1 MIDVYPRV
9 LSAGQDSSGTII
21 PFNVDS
27 NGNLYVIEVAPSGTV
42 KTENV
47 DIVAQSYSPLNVSIP
62 TSSTVQVGS
71 IDGLTISGGTI
82 GVETEWSTTSTIP
95 ITSQFIDSAGTLY
108 DQTLVD
114 TSQRLILAPTST
126 VQAVSA
132 PGTGSTVEVGN
143 WPATQDVNLV
153 NDSGTIQIGNWV
165 TDYIKTTGGTV
176 EIGDKTGFEL
186 STTSTVP
193 VSFSTPVSVTATDLD
208 IRDLSSATDSVSI
221 PTSSTVQV
229 GSIDGLT
236 ISGGTIGVET
246 EWSTTSTIPIT
257 SQFIDSAGTLYD
269 QTLVDTSQRLILAP
283 TSTVQAVS
291 APGTGSTVEVGNW
304 PATQDVNLVNDS
316 GTIQIGNW
324 VTDYIK
330 TTGGTVEIGDKTGF
344 ELSTTSTVPVSFS
357 TPVSVETTTSTI
369 PEVTNIGSTVDIK
382 HVDSAIAVPS
392 DLQANYYT
400 SSIVVSSATNVDTGS
415 TVDSGDIYIGDY
427 VTKTIS
433 VYASTAAST
442 ITIKVSPSGTN
453 TYYTYFTEGTVP
465 ADSLYTRSFT
475 EAFEYMKV
483 VFTGGTT
490 ASTLELLSVG
500 LQTG

>member
-153 NDSGTIQIGNWV
+153 NDSGTIQIG
-165 TDYIKTTGGTV
+165 
-176 EIGDKTGFEL
+176 
-186 STTSTVP
+186 
-193 VSFSTPVSVTATDLD
+193 
-208 IRDLSSATDSVSI
+208 
-221 PTSSTVQV
+221 
-229 GSIDGLT
+229 
-236 ISGGTIGVET
+236 
-246 EWSTTSTIPIT
+246 
-257 SQFIDSAGTLYD
+257 
-269 QTLVDTSQRLILAP
+269 
-283 TSTVQAVS
+283 
-291 APGTGSTVEVGNW
+291 
-304 PATQDVNLVNDS
+304 
-316 GTIQIGNW
+316 
-324 VTDYIK
+324 
-330 TTGGTVEIGDKTGF
+330 
-344 ELSTTSTVPVSFS
+344 
-357 TPVSVETTTSTI
+357 
-369 PEVTNIGSTVDIK
+369 
-382 HVDSAIAVPS
+382 
-392 DLQANYYT
+392 
-400 SSIVVSSATNVDTGS
+400 
-415 TVDSGDIYIGDY
+415 
-427 VTKTIS
+427 
-433 VYASTAAST
+433 
-442 ITIKVSPSGTN
+442 
-453 TYYTYFTEGTVP
+453 
-465 ADSLYTRSFT
+465 
-475 EAFEYMKV
+475 
-483 VFTGGTT
+483 
-490 ASTLELLSVG
+490 
-500 LQTG
+500 